1 MNDHLVRVGFRLT
14 RSREYLASA
23 SGKPAI
29 RSRMEIG
36 DFSGTIR
43 LPRRT
48 MNVCS
53 RAYWPVRQ
61 AWLVVSVKQIQL
73 EYGGNSQ

>member
-1 MNDHLVRVGFRLT
+1 
-14 RSREYLASA
+14 
-23 SGKPAI
+23 
-29 RSRMEIG
+29 
-36 DFSGTIR
+36 
-43 LPRRT
+43 

-73 EYGGNSQ
+73 ELGREFPLILGALALKLGVFLHEVMEPAA